1 MTYKNLETAFNHSNY
16 VLFDGAVNSIETKEI
31 KEIMISRVNLA
42 RSIKITDNSNS
53 EFDKLLNSLEYSI
66 ENSDDIMALSLIS
79 KLNQTLIS
87 VADSFDNI
95 SSVIKKIKK

>member
-1 MTYKNLETAFNHSNY
+1 MTYKNLETAFNQSNY